1 MQFFDTTPT
10 GRIQNLFSRDMD
22 EGNQC
27 LIFYYFPVWMQYF
40 CCKHPKYFSVHCSWC
55 LVTHHSR
62 EHFTKL
68 VDCSVCCSFCLLGI
82 SLVHHPIA
90 HSCSLLFYHQY
101 SFQVSTWCV
110 IVLCV
115 NKTLLIIC
123 NLGTQTLIPTVP
135 SNNFR
140 LSEQFF
146 FKWIHNKGT
155 SQELHMYWRTAVDIS
170 LPTRVICFQL

>member
-1 MQFFDTTPT
+1 VTLKASSCLHTQLFNKIMHCPMQFFDTTPT

-27 LIFYYFPVWMQYF
+27 LVVYFFPVWMQYF
-40 CCKHPKYFSVHCSWC
+40 CYKHPKCFSVHCSWC

-68 VDCSVCCSFCLLGI
+68 VDSSVCCSFCLLGI

-90 HSCSLLFYHQY
+90 HSYGLLLYHQY
-101 SFQVSTWCV
+101 SFQVRTWCV
-110 IVLCV
+110 LVRCV
-115 NKTLLIIC
+115 NKALLSIC
-123 NLGTQTLIPTVP
+123 NLGMPALISIVP
-135 SNNFR
+135 SNNFS

-146 FKWIHNKGT
+146 FKVSI
-155 SQELHMYWRTAVDIS
+155 
-170 LPTRVICFQL
+170 